1 MTNSPQS
8 PNEPVSRRRSGRWQL
23 IGLLALVI
31 GPMVLATAMFY
42 GRFWIPEGRSYHG
55 ELIAGRVSLEQ
66 LGVPFVAGKGWQLLV
81 SAPQAC
87 AEECLQLI
95 YLARQIH
102 IGTGRE
108 ASRVNHA
115 VALARPLSSELN
127 EQLLKEYPQLLRYTL
142 NPDAYGRE
150 IPDNL
155 APQLCIVDPLGN
167 LVLRYPPETNG
178 KDVLNDLRQLMKI
191 SNIG

>member
-1 MTNSPQS
+1 
-8 PNEPVSRRRSGRWQL
+8 
-23 IGLLALVI
+23 
-31 GPMVLATAMFY
+31 
-42 GRFWIPEGRSYHG
+42 
-55 ELIAGRVSLEQ
+55 
-66 LGVPFVAGKGWQLLV
+66 
-81 SAPQAC
+81 
-87 AEECLQLI
+87 
-95 YLARQIH
+95 
-102 IGTGRE
+102 
-108 ASRVNHA
+108 VNHA

-155 APQLCIVDPLGN
+155 APQLWIVDPLGN